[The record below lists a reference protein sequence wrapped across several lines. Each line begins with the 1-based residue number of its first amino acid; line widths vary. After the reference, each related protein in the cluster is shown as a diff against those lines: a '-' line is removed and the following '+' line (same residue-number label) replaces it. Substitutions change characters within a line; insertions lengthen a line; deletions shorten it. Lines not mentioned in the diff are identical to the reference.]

1 MTPKK
6 IVILSNNYQ
15 PELTGPAS
23 YITTLA
29 EYLVS
34 CGDSVTVLTS
44 PPHYPHW
51 KFYPG
56 YGQSFY
62 KRTEENGVDVVRGPL
77 YVPASPTALKRIAY
91 DLSYTLS
98 SLLKGVTLRQC
109 DVVICVSPPLT
120 IGLTAEILG
129 FLKKCPFILHIM
141 DLIPDAPV
149 ALGMLKNQTI
159 ISALHRLEK
168 HVYKAAGGI
177 IAITPGFS
185 RNLKKKGIQNLE
197 KIALIPI
204 WVDTD
209 EINPTVDGTEFRR
222 QFKIPLEDFVITYS
236 GNMGNKQGLETLIEA
251 AALMPNGTSGNTRF
265 LMVGEGAQKDYLF
278 NLSKTKN
285 LANTTFLPLMPRDQF
300 PALLAASDVLA
311 ITQKKSVTDICLP
324 SKLISNCAAGKPIIA
339 AVDDN
344 SETAHFISEAGCG
357 VVSEPENPAAL
368 KNSIVTLHDHPNKAA
383 QYGRNGRKH
392 VEIHYNK
399 NKVLSAY
406 RNFIHE
412 VAQPS

>member
-1 MTPKK
+1 
-6 IVILSNNYQ
+6 
-15 PELTGPAS
+15 LTGPAS

-34 CGDSVTVLTS
+34 SGDSVTVLTS

-98 SLLKGVTLRQC
+98 SLMKGVTLRQC

-120 IGLTAEILG
+120 IGLTAEIIG

-149 ALGMLKNQTI
+149 ALGMLKNRSI

-168 HVYKAAGGI
+168 HVYNSAGGI
-177 IAITPGFS
+177 AAITPGFS
-185 RNLKKKGIQNLE
+185 RNLKNKGIKNLE

-209 EINPTVDGTEFRR
+209 EINPGVDGNEFRQR
-222 QFKIPLEDFVITYS
+222 FNIPLEDFVVTYS

-251 AALMPNGTSGNTRF
+251 AALMSNGTSGETRF
-265 LMVGEGAQKDYLF
+265 LMVGEGAQKEYLY
-278 NLSKTKN
+278 NLSIEKKLT
-285 LANTTFLPLMPRDQF
+285 NTTFLPLMPRDKF
-300 PALLAASDVLA
+300 PGLLAASDILA

-344 SETAHFISEAGCG
+344 SETAHFIREADCG
-357 VVSEPENPAAL
+357 VVSKPENPSDL
-368 KNSIVTLHDHPNKAA
+368 KNSIVSLYDHPQKAA
-383 QYGRNGRKH
+383 EYGLNGRKH
-392 VEIHYNK
+392 VENYYNK
-399 NKVLSAY
+399 NKVLSEY

-412 VAQPS
+412 VAEVS

>member
-1 MTPKK
+1 M
-6 IVILSNNYQ
+6 
-15 PELTGPAS
+15 TGPAS

-34 CGDSVTVLTS
+34 NGDSVTVLTS

-62 KRTEENGVDVVRGPL
+62 KRTIENGVEVVRGPL

-98 SLLKGVTLRQC
+98 SLMKGVTLREYE
-109 DVVICVSPPLT
+109 VVICVSPPLT

-129 FLKKCPFILHIM
+129 FLKRCPFILHIM

-149 ALGMLKNQTI
+149 ALGMLKNRTI

-168 HVYKAAGGI
+168 HVYNSAGGI
-177 IAITPGFS
+177 VAITPGFS
-185 RNLKKKGIQNLE
+185 RNLKKKGIENLE

-209 EINPTVDGTEFRR
+209 EINPGVDGREFRQR
-222 QFKIPLEDFVITYS
+222 FNIPAEDFVITYS
-236 GNMGNKQGLETLIEA
+236 GNMGNKQGLETLIETA
-251 AALMPNGTSGNTRF
+251 ASMSNGTAGETQF
-265 LMVGEGAQKDYLF
+265 LMVGEGAQKEYLY
-278 NLSKTKN
+278 NLSKAKKLT
-285 LANTTFLPLMPRDQF
+285 NTTFLPLMPRDKF
-300 PALLAASDVLA
+300 PGLLAASDVLA
-311 ITQKKSVTDICLP
+311 ITQKRSVTDICLP
-324 SKLISNCAAGKPIIA
+324 SKLISSCAAGKPIIA

-344 SETAHFISEAGCG
+344 SETAHFIREADCG
-357 VVSEPENPAAL
+357 IVSKPEDPAGL
-368 KNSIVTLHDHPNKAA
+368 KNSIVSLYNHPQKAA
-383 QYGRNGRKH
+383 DYGHNGRKH
-392 VEIHYNK
+392 VENYYNK
-399 NKVLSAY
+399 TKVLSAY

-412 VAQPS
+412 VAEIS